1 MTDQKFN
8 VEIEREPETD
18 YVGEARWSPCAGLER
33 GTIENIGY
41 VKVDASEAPT
51 TGGMSAYFER
61 QKKLKLEALGI
72 SEEFLTGEVHP
83 IPFFDGGF
91 DNRITVSPARK
102 TFMDETFRRLVKRT
116 MRPSTHCI
124 ATRNGVMA
132 LGKRFRSLRL
142 ARVWYK
148 NMMGNIEIKF
158 ADKPVVPDESWV
170 PLAEYGK

>member
-41 VKVDASEAPT
+41 VKVDDSEAPT
-51 TGGMSAYFER
+51 TDDWER
-61 QKKLKLEALGI
+61 ITKLKMEAMGI
-72 SEEFLTGEVHP
+72 SEEFLTGDVQL

-91 DNRITVSPARK
+91 DNRVTVSPARK
-102 TFMDETFRRLVKRT
+102 TFIDETFRRVVKRT